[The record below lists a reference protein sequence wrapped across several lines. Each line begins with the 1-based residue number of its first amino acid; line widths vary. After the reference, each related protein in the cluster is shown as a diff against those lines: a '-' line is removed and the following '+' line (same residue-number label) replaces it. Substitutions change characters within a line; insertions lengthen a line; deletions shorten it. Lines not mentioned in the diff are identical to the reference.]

1 MVRRYKRYGELLTV
15 DPPRKIVE
23 EVSVR
28 DLSRDTSRVLAR
40 VRQGRRAI
48 VTIRGTPVAVILEV
62 DEALGLC
69 GTVIL
74 RRGEAERR
82 LFGEELGAR
91 IRARL
96 SARRPRDLEW
106 ENRRRVEQELRE
118 RKRLAGR

>member
-1 MVRRYKRYGELLTV
+1 MGRRYKRYGELLTV

-48 VTIRGTPVAVILEV
+48 VTSRGTPVAVILEV

-96 SARRPRDLEW
+96 SSRRPRDLEW

>member
-1 MVRRYKRYGELLTV
+1 MGRRYKRYGELLTV
-15 DPPRKIVE
+15 DPPPKIVE

-48 VTIRGTPVAVILEV
+48 VTSRGTPVAVILEV

>member
-1 MVRRYKRYGELLTV
+1 MGRRYKRYGEFLTV
-15 DPPRKIVE
+15 DPPRKLVE

-48 VTIRGTPVAVILEV
+48 VTSRGTPVAVILEV